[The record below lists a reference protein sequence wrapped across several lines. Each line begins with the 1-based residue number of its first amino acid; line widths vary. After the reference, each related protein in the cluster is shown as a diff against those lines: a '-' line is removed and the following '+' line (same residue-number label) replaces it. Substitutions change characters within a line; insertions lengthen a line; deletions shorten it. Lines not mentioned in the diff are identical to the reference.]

1 VRALLCSEFGP
12 VSALRVA
19 EVPDPVP
26 GARQVLVRVE
36 AAGLNYP
43 DALMVQGKYQYRPP
57 TPFVPGMEL
66 AGTVEAVGAEVAG
79 FRAGDPVMASTLTG
93 AFAERCAVPAEQVL
107 HRPAALAPDLA
118 AASLLTF
125 GTTLHALEDRA
136 RLQPGE
142 TLLVLG
148 AAGGVGTAAV
158 AVGKLLG
165 ARVVAAASSAAR
177 LEVCRALG
185 ADVLV
190 DYGTEDLRERL
201 KEITGGR
208 GVDVVYD
215 PVGGPLAEP
224 ALRSTGWGGRYLVIG
239 FASGEIPRIPLN
251 LALLNVRSIL
261 GVYWG
266 DWSQRCRAESGAEL
280 ARIAGWLA
288 EGRLRPV
295 VSARLPLRE
304 VPRGLEDLLE
314 RRAHGKLL
322 AIPGAP

>member
-19 EVPDPVP
+19 DVPDPVP

-43 DALMVQGKYQYRPP
+43 DALMVQGKYQFRPS

-66 AGTVEAVGAEVAG
+66 AGTVEAVGPGVTEV
-79 FRAGDPVMASTLTG
+79 RPGDPVMASTVTG
-93 AFAERCAVPAEQVL
+93 AFAELCAVGVDQVL
-107 HRPAALAPDLA
+107 RRPASLTADLA

-136 RLQPGE
+136 RLRPGE

-158 AVGKLLG
+158 SLGKLLG
-165 ARVVAAASSAAR
+165 ARVVAATSSAAK

-185 ADVLV
+185 ADALV
-190 DYGTEDLRERL
+190 DYSTEDLRTRL

-208 GVDVVYD
+208 GVDVVFD
-215 PVGGPLAEP
+215 PVGGALAEP

-266 DWSQRCRAESGAEL
+266 DWSQRCRAESSAQLE
-280 ARIAGWLA
+280 RIAG
-288 EGRLRPV
+288 GRLAPV
-295 VSARLPLRE
+295 VSARLPLRD
-304 VPRGLEDLLE
+304 VPRGLEDLLG
-314 RRAHGKLL
+314 RRATGKLL